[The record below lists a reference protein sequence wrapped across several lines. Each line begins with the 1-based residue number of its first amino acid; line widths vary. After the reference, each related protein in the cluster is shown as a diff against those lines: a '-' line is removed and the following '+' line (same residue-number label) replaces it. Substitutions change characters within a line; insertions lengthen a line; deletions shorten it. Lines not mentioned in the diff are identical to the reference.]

1 MELPKRSTSYF
12 NSSSRPCPSGFRDP
26 MWTSPSSSSFS
37 ATPLTGSIPYAQ
49 NSQNSRTYCSV
60 SRKSMFN
67 VKITFLLFLLWDLQE
82 SKGNWRWLMPLIA
95 YFLRTLFCGFLLDKH
110 LIPPLLKLF
119 SSQLDSSR
127 VKDLE
132 VDLAHPLVLIISIHF
147 WLYLI

>member
-1 MELPKRSTSYF
+1 
-12 NSSSRPCPSGFRDP
+12 
-26 MWTSPSSSSFS
+26 
-37 ATPLTGSIPYAQ
+37 
-49 NSQNSRTYCSV
+49 
-60 SRKSMFN
+60 
-67 VKITFLLFLLWDLQE
+67 
-82 SKGNWRWLMPLIA
+82 MPLIA

-147 WLYLI
+147 